1 MTKAVASYARDM
13 VIYMMERAH
22 GGRSV
27 VVSRRDFVTDL
38 RISATMASYALRYLQ
53 DLGFVEVTSRFGQ
66 NGGQLENM
74 YTVTDA
80 GAAFASDR
88 DGGPRKGV

>member
-13 VIYMMERAH
+13 VAYVIERAC
-22 GGRSV
+22 GGRSA
-27 VVSRRDFVTDL
+27 VVSRRDFVMDL
-38 RISATMASYALRYLQ
+38 RISSTMVSYALRYLQ
-53 DLGFVEVTSRFGQ
+53 DLGFVEVTRRFGQ

-80 GAAFASDR
+80 GAMFASGR
-88 DGGPRKGV
+88 DDGRGRGA